1 MKPEITT
8 WQTPPSR
15 SYAALSDC
23 GLYAEVL
30 QVADEEPFVSPAKL
44 TSEQEGLRQR
54 MRRLHLVQLP
64 TKTNI
69 TALVHA
75 MQEFGWIA
83 EHPSS
88 RGQFA
93 ITDEGREVAREC
105 SSNPRA
111 FRRRLATELHKRYVI
126 PGWFVSRLYAINP
139 SGQGEVVLP
148 APPKS
153 EKTERL
159 AWTRNEW
166 QEEYEEVAARSARS
180 ANETFPGSFP
190 VPMERWI
197 LEIKRTWNYLGSL
210 NPPVPRKKRGRNP
223 VKGKVANFGTRER
236 LVHAMREAAINLLF
250 GVKLTE
256 DSPPDFPSSKPPI
269 PPRAFRV
276 WCPRLEELE
285 FIFYTDYHPSVSG
298 RLLVPC
304 SAFRDSAKSPP
315 FVPLGEISDPQER
328 HLWLYQPRWEDVK
341 GPFLKVLLD
350 TYRRLSKKAGAMYVS
365 LLNVRDEVCRRLRLS
380 SEGFDVLLDRAYR
393 DTIQSSLFGSKFIS
407 ISLETDITD
416 EQKGAVGLNRR
427 PVYINA
433 VPHSLIAMA
442 VVRGK

>member
-1 MKPEITT
+1 MKPEMPT
-8 WQTPPSR
+8 WQMPPSR

-30 QVADEEPFVSPAKL
+30 QVAEKEPFVSPARL
-44 TSEQEGLRQR
+44 TSEEEGLRQR
-54 MRRLHLVQLP
+54 MRRLHLVQFP
-64 TKTNI
+64 TKANI
-69 TALVHA
+69 TALVNA
-75 MQEFGWIA
+75 MQEFGWVA
-83 EHPSS
+83 EHPGS

-93 ITDEGREVAREC
+93 ITKEGREVAREC
-105 SSNPRA
+105 SLNPRA
-111 FRRRLATELHKRYVI
+111 FRRRLAIELHKRYVI

-139 SGQGEVVLP
+139 LGEGEVVLP

-153 EKTERL
+153 EKTERF

-166 QEEYEEVAARSARS
+166 QEEYEEVALRSARS
-180 ANETFPGSFP
+180 ANESFPGSFP
-190 VPMERWI
+190 VPMDHWI
-197 LEIKRTWNYLGSL
+197 SEIKRTWNYLGSL
-210 NPPVPRKKRGRNP
+210 NPPVPRKKRGRP
-223 VKGKVANFGTRER
+223 EKRRVATFGTRER
-236 LVHAMREAAINLLF
+236 LMHAMREAAINLLF
-250 GVKLTE
+250 GAKLA
-256 DSPPDFPSSKPPI
+256 DAAPDFTSSKPPV

-285 FIFYTDYHPSVSG
+285 LIFYTDYHPSVSG
-298 RLLVPC
+298 RLMVPC
-304 SAFRDSAKSPP
+304 SAFRYSAKSPP
-315 FVPLGEISDPQER
+315 FVSLDTIYDPQQR
-328 HLWLYQPRWEDVK
+328 QLWLYQPRWEDVK
-341 GPFLKVLLD
+341 GQFLKVLLD
-350 TYRRLSKKAGAMYVS
+350 TYRRLSKKVGAMYVS

-380 SEGFDVLLDRAYR
+380 SEGFDGLLDHAYR
-393 DTIQSSLFGSKFIS
+393 DTIRSSLFGSKFIS